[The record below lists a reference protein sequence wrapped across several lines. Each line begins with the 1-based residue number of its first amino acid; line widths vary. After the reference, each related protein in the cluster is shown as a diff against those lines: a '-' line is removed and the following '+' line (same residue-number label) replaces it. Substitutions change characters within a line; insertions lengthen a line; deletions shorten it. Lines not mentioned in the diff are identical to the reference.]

1 MNDAQVIE
9 ILVYIKVIILGLVSL
24 AALIYTIP
32 ICFHRKLRTPLH
44 LLSVNVS
51 LTLFICALFWGIF
64 LVMSTWFDNI
74 LWTEKSCLWIL
85 YLQTA
90 VNCLSIYSTCVASLN
105 RLLVIVYHTTVLFRT
120 MRWILICI
128 VVQWIIAILISL
140 PTFTSS
146 LEHCFISGLEIYQQL
161 YVLFIVACLPSIF
174 LSITNISIFLHV
186 RRSTR
191 RTYPARNEVNGT
203 NSIVSQRD
211 IRLLK
216 HMIFMFSIFFC
227 SWVPIY
233 IIGVINWNGTG
244 ITYLAYHALQ
254 FLPAMGFVTNI
265 IDLFLYNHE
274 LRAFLFQ
281 KFREHPVSMT

>member
-9 ILVYIKVIILGLVSL
+9 ILVCIKVIILGLVSIGT
-24 AALIYTIP
+24 LIYTIP
-32 ICFHRKLRTPLH
+32 ICFHRKLRTPLN

-51 LTLFICALFWGIF
+51 LTLFICTMFWGIY
-64 LVMSTWFDNI
+64 LVISTWFDNI
-74 LWTEKSCLWIL
+74 LWTKKSCLWIL
-85 YLQTA
+85 YLQAA
-90 VNCLSIYSTCVASLN
+90 VNCLSIYSTCIASLN
-105 RLLVIVYHTTVLFRT
+105 RLLAIVYHTTVLFRT
-120 MRWILICI
+120 TKWILMCI

-146 LEHCFISGLEIYQQL
+146 LKHCLISGLEIYQQL
-161 YVLFIVACLPSIF
+161 YVLFIAACLPSIF

-186 RRSTR
+186 RRSTQR
-191 RTYPARNEVNGT
+191 IYSAHNEVNGT
-203 NSIVSQRD
+203 SLIISQRD

-233 IIGVINWNGTG
+233 IIAVINWNGTG
-244 ITYLAYHALQ
+244 ITYLAYHILQ
-254 FLPAMGFVTNI
+254 FLPAIGFVTNI

-274 LRAFLFQ
+274 LRAYFFQ
-281 KFREHPVSMT
+281 KFRENPISST